1 MLVLPAE
8 CLALC
13 NMLMSGDSD
22 RVCWPEFARDTV
34 HSAPVS
40 FHCAVEVPGLIIGF
54 KIQALDPN
62 VAINQ
67 TDVEFGVKRCICMGF
82 LPYNRPD
89 PWLRQTDNP
98 PRDAVR
104 ADFKHEVL
112 LFIYCR
118 HQVHAALWGLRQ
130 YDAALH
136 IFNNVSHI
144 SANVLKLFPNRLPN
158 YLCAVLLPLH
168 QIQIVFSGPFS
179 IHSGLLQHVAVTH
192 LVYDTLNLFSD
203 TVQ

>member
-1 MLVLPAE
+1 MGLNNLSIEEKRAWYSAQIQR
-8 CLALC
+8 LR
-13 NMLMSGDSD
+13 D
-22 RVCWPEFARDTV
+22 R
-34 HSAPVS
+34 
-40 FHCAVEVPGLIIGF
+40 
-54 KIQALDPN
+54 KI
-62 VAINQ
+62 
-67 TDVEFGVKRCICMGF
+67 DVYKR
-82 LPYNRPD
+82 
-89 PWLRQTDNP
+89 Q
-98 PRDAVR
+98 
-104 ADFKHEVL
+104 
-112 LFIYCR
+112 